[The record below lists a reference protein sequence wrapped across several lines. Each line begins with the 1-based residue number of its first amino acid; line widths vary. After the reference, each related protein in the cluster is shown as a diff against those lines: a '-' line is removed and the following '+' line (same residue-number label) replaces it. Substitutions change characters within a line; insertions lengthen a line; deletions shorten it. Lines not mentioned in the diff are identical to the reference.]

1 LIPLEPATVALHP
14 CSKFIA
20 GHTPCS
26 HTGMVCVCLCALVCA
41 IFACVLVWG
50 CMCARMR
57 PGQAGIP
64 CCLSAQRLHRPPL
77 SAHHAQDKCLMRKLS
92 CVRVWCAGV
101 SLSLSLSL
109 SSLSSL
115 SPSLALSRPLSP
127 SLALSL
133 PAGAP
138 APLVWARAVSAS
150 GRALRVT
157 CAAASAA
164 PSALSSV
171 RANLFALPANCSSD
185 GIAPAAPLALL
196 TPTHVPLHVAS
207 SIVPRQKKSVSRQEG
222 MVPAAPWDAGS

>member
-1 LIPLEPATVALHP
+1 MRACDLVKLVSLAVFLRNG
-14 CSKFIA
+14 FIA
-20 GHTPCS
+20 LLYLHTMHKISASCAS
-26 HTGMVCVCLCALVCA
+26 YRVCEC
-41 IFACVLVWG
+41 G
-50 CMCARMR
+50 AR
-57 PGQAGIP
+57 AS
-64 CCLSAQRLHRPPL
+64 L
-77 SAHHAQDKCLMRKLS
+77 
-92 CVRVWCAGV
+92 

-222 MVPAAPWDAGS
+222 MGVNSAREQRMQVRVDQEIWGEPPNHLNYFEYWYKYLIGA

>member
-1 LIPLEPATVALHP
+1 
-14 CSKFIA
+14 
-20 GHTPCS
+20 
-26 HTGMVCVCLCALVCA
+26 MVCVCLCALVCA

-92 CVRVWCAGV
+92 CASVVRGRL

-109 SSLSSL
+109 SLLSLLSRPL

-222 MVPAAPWDAGS
+222 MGVNSARGR